1 MKPTRQTLA
10 ASIDFTNT
18 PFLVVNCS
26 SLKESY
32 SINAI
37 GAIYVREPGKK
48 NAFYSKIKKDKEYDY
63 LIISAVSTP
72 IRLLSSYLN
81 KMQP

>member
-1 MKPTRQTLA
+1 MQSNWLNKISKQR
-10 ASIDFTNT
+10 IR
-18 PFLVVNCS
+18 
-26 SLKESY
+26 Y
-32 SINAI
+32 STFC
-37 GAIYVREPGKK
+37 YVTEPK
-48 NAFYSKIKKDKEYDY
+48 NAVYSKIKKDKEYDY